1 MAISRREFLDNCA
14 KLSALIFGSCAFTN
28 EIAEGFTRMSAAKRP
43 QLIFIQSQCC
53 TGCSI
58 STTYGNEEDFIS
70 FISSLVKLQV
80 HPNLSFSQGDDY
92 IRTIEEVSSSG
103 HFYLVCEGSVPA
115 GMKEACIF
123 NDMPMYDYLHTLM
136 NKATAIVAS
145 GTCACY
151 GGIPA
156 SNQNVTGAIPI
167 DKYMNLTGVHK
178 PLIKIP
184 GCPINADRLLGTVAY
199 IIATGKIPALRDG
212 VPKKYYPDLIHNQCG
227 RYQAFNQ
234 DHYTKNFDREK
245 YNCLLKNG
253 CRGPVTYSDCPTRR
267 WNGKVSVCIES
278 NTPCIGCINKE
289 FPFKSSL
296 YLEEESFKDL
306 TWADMKKMLGK

>member
-1 MAISRREFLDNCA
+1 MKMNRRQFLENCA
-14 KLSALIFGSCAFTN
+14 KVSTLVFGSCVFTN
-28 EIAEGFTRMSAAKRP
+28 EIAEGFTRLSESQRP

-58 STTYGNEEDFIS
+58 SATYGNEEDFID
-70 FISSLVKLQV
+70 FISNIVRLQV
-80 HPNLSFSQGDDY
+80 HPNLSFSQGVDY
-92 IRTIEEVSSSG
+92 MKSIEEVSNSG
-103 HFYLVCEGSVPA
+103 PFYLVCEGSVPA

-123 NDMPMYDYLHTLM
+123 NDVPMYDYLHKLM
-136 NKATAIVAS
+136 KKAAAIVAS

-167 DKYMNLTGVHK
+167 DTYMKRQGVNK

-184 GCPINADRLLGTVAY
+184 GCPINPDRLLGTVAY
-199 IIATGKIPALRDG
+199 IVATGKIPELSGG

-234 DHYTKNFDREK
+234 GHYTKNFEK
-245 YNCLLKNG
+245 EKLNCLLKNG

-267 WNGKVSVCIES
+267 WNGKVNVCIES
-278 NTPCIGCINKE
+278 NTPCIGCIHKD
-289 FPFKSSL
+289 FPFKTAL
-296 YLEEESFKDL
+296 YLEEESFKDM
-306 TWADMKKMLGK
+306 TWSEMKKQLEK

>member
-1 MAISRREFLDNCA
+1 MNMTRRQFLENCA
-14 KLSALIFGSCAFTN
+14 KVSSMVFGSCVFTN
-28 EIAEGFTRMSAAKRP
+28 EIAEGFTRLSESKRP

-58 STTYGNEEDFIS
+58 SATYGNEEDFIN
-70 FISSLVKLQV
+70 FISNIVRLQV
-80 HPNLSFSQGDDY
+80 HPNLSFSQGTDY
-92 IRTIEEVSSSG
+92 MRSIIEVSNSG
-103 HFYLVCEGSVPA
+103 PFYLVCEGSVPA
-115 GMKEACIF
+115 RMKEACIF
-123 NDMPMYDYLHTLM
+123 NDEPMYDYLHKLM
-136 NKATAIVAS
+136 KKAAAVVAS

-167 DKYMNLTGVHK
+167 DEYMRRMKVNK

-184 GCPINADRLLGTVAY
+184 GCPINPDRLLGTVAY
-199 IIATGKIPALRDG
+199 IVATGKIPELVKG

-234 DHYTKNFDREK
+234 GHYTKNFETEK
-245 YNCLLKNG
+245 LNCLLKNG

-278 NTPCIGCINKE
+278 NAPCIGCIHQE
-289 FPFKSSL
+289 FPFRTAL

-306 TWADMKKMLGK
+306 TWSEMKKQMEK